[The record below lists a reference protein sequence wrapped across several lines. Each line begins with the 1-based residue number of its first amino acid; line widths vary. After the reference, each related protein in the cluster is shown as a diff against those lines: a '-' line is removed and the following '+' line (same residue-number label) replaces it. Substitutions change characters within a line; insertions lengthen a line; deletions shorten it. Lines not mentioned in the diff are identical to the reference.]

1 MAKLTDKLLLVAL
14 SLGGVVLGIQIELKL
29 VAWTMRSLSQKRNI
43 IDAILCLMVQIRAA
57 ELIEK

>member
-1 MAKLTDKLLLVAL
+1 MAL